1 LAEDKLA
8 FVFPAFIND
17 YREDPSRGLVAF
29 NEVFQSYL
37 KTAAECTDKKILDF
51 HPESN
56 PLIEDELLNQYISYI
71 YSCSCAHVLLNEGVK
86 PVMMA
91 GYSMGIYAALYIA
104 GSVTFETGLLLI
116 QKAWEAISKTLPH
129 SRYGMCGLIGLTEK
143 DIREITMKHNL
154 NLMIVNRNSDHS
166 FILTG
171 DSFHIRVF
179 MLKAREEG
187 ALHVRSIGVTIPYHT
202 NLLDEAAIE
211 FSKTVF
217 TADVHSPGIPLIS
230 VLSQDQLEGADRIRE
245 EVIKNIHTPFN
256 WLATQQ
262 QMFLSGITH
271 FTECGPSMTL
281 YKNSK
286 FIGDAGKFVKWDTL
300 LKESN

>member
-1 LAEDKLA
+1 MAEDKLA

-17 YREDPSRGLVAF
+17 YHEDPSGGLVAF

-37 KTAAECTDKKILDF
+37 KTAAECTDKKLLDF

-71 YSCSCAHVLLNEGVK
+71 YGCSCARVLLNAGVK
-86 PVMMA
+86 PGMMA

-116 QKAWEAISKTLPH
+116 HKAWEAIRKTLPH

-143 DIREITMKHNL
+143 DIREITIKHNL

-166 FILTG
+166 FILAG
-171 DSFHIRVF
+171 DIFHIRVF

-202 NLLDEAAIE
+202 NLLDKAAIE

-217 TADVHSPGIPLIS
+217 TADVHSSQIPLIS
-230 VLSQDQLEGADRIRE
+230 LLNQERLDSVDHIRE
-245 EVIKNIHTPFN
+245 EVVKNIHTPFN
-256 WLATQQ
+256 WMATQQ
-262 QMFLSGITH
+262 KMHILGITQ
-271 FTECGPSMTL
+271 FTECGPSTTL
-281 YKNSK
+281 YKNSR
-286 FIGDAGKFVKWDTL
+286 FIRDAGRFVKWNTL
-300 LKESN
+300 IGK